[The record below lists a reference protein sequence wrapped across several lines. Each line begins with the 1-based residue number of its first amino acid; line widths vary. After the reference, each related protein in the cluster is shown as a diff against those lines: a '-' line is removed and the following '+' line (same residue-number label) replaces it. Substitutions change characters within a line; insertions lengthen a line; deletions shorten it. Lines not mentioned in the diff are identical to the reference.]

1 MNKETYIIAEIGQ
14 NHNGDINLAKQLID
28 LAAMP
33 IYDKFYNRK
42 LKGVNAIK
50 LTKRD
55 LTEELSIDEYNKAY
69 DSPNSFGKTYGEH
82 REKLELTYEQH
93 VELINYARDK
103 GLDVIETLCSPKCV
117 SLTKMAKIDSIKVA
131 SRDLTNIPLL
141 EAIAKTDLPIIL
153 STGMSDLSEINVAI
167 KIIEKYHSKI
177 SILHCLSQYP
187 ADYLNLNLLAIKTLK
202 KEFGDKYKIGYSDH
216 SIGIVAPI
224 VAVSL
229 GAEII
234 EKHITLSH
242 TLKGSDQ
249 KGSLELDGLWRMTRD
264 IRNTE
269 FSLGSD
275 EKKKNPATEETM
287 AKLKRSLAINCDLKE
302 GMVLTEDMLC
312 MLSPGTGLNWDD
324 RKKIIGKK
332 INRTIFKNML
342 LSLDFFNE

>member
-55 LTEELSIDEYNKAY
+55 LTEELTTDEFNKPY
-69 DSPNSFGKTYGEH
+69 DTPNSFGKTYGEH
-82 REKLELTYEQH
+82 RQNLELTYEQH
-93 VELINYARDK
+93 VELINYARNK

-117 SLTKMAKIDSIKVA
+117 SLTKMAKIDYIKIA

-141 EAIAKTDLPIIL
+141 ESIAKTNIPVIL
-153 STGMSDLSEINVAI
+153 STGMSDLSEIIIAI
-167 KIIEKYHSKI
+167 KTIEKYHSNI

-187 ADYLNLNLLAIKTLK
+187 ADYPNLNLLAIKTLK
-202 KEFGDKYKIGYSDH
+202 REFGGKYKIGYSDH

-242 TLKGSDQ
+242 ALKGSDQ

-264 IRNTE
+264 IRNAE
-269 FSLGSD
+269 LSFGVA
-275 EKKKNPATEETM
+275 EKKKSSVIEDTM
-287 AKLKRSLAINCDLKE
+287 NKLKRSLATNSDLKK
-302 GMVLTEDMLC
+302 GVVLTEDMLC
-312 MLSPGTGLNWDD
+312 MLSPGTGLNWFEKD
-324 RKKIIGKK
+324 KIIGKK
-332 INRTIFKNML
+332 LNRDVSKNTL
-342 LSLDFFNE
+342 LQLNFFI